1 MIKKCLGLIVGLV
14 LLTGCSQLSVLSI
27 AGSTTSLV
35 ASNNIYAKTWSG
47 VDLTTYLVTDKDIK
61 THAYEY
67 VVKAKKVKDL
77 VFNTLAHDFS
87 ERDDDHIKVASSVEQ
102 WEIFQPDESIK
113 LASTKNERLVVFTQ
127 DMFKICYL
135 SFFLAV
141 SIVLLSISLLCL
153 VRHCTRRPVEVKKRR
168 ITRERI
174 KNKKKKR
181 KK

>member
-67 VVKAKKVKDL
+67 VVKAKKLKDL
-77 VFNTLAHDFS
+77 VTKTIMHDFD
-87 ERDDDHIKVASSVEQ
+87 EPIPEVLTIASVEQ
-102 WEIFQPDESIK
+102 WAIYEPDVSII
-113 LASTKNERLVVFTQ
+113 LASTKKERLVVVA
-127 DMFKICYL
+127 DVFKICYL

-141 SIVLLSISLLCL
+141 SMVILVFVLLYLLIYL
-153 VRHCTRRPVEVKKRR
+153 LQHPIKVIKEKKKRR
-168 ITRERI
+168 
-174 KNKKKKR
+174 K
-181 KK
+181 

>member
-1 MIKKCLGLIVGLV
+1 MVNKILSLLAALII
-14 LLTGCSQLSVLSI
+14 LTGCSEFALLSS
-27 AGSTTSLV
+27 GSSL
-35 ASNNIYAKTWSG
+35 ALSNNVYAKAYSG
-47 VDLTTYLVTDKDIK
+47 VDLTTYLTTNKDIK